1 MNTSTLDYVEMRE
14 LAHSE
19 DEFDVSVVG
28 ANGEWHVFIHAFS
41 DVRALSSVSGGLP
54 MVFPTLSDVELE
66 LRELGVLH
74 FEVTAGR
81 SDSSQDRPVTEVDPE
96 YDAWFRA
103 QVQEALDDPSPPIPH
118 EEAMRQIR
126 AALKLS

>member
-1 MNTSTLDYVEMRE
+1 MNTSTLDYVEMHA
-14 LAHSE
+14 LANSE
-19 DEFDVSVVG
+19 AEYDVSVIG
-28 ANGEWHVFIHAFS
+28 ANGEWRVFIHALS
-41 DVRALSSVSGGLP
+41 DVRALSGVSGGLP
-54 MVFPTLSDVELE
+54 MVFATLSDVELE

-74 FEVTAGR
+74 FEVTASR
-81 SDSSQDRPVTEVDPE
+81 SDSGEDTPVTETDPE

-126 AALKLS
+126 AALKLG

>member
-1 MNTSTLDYVEMRE
+1 MNAGTFDYADVRA
-14 LAHSE
+14 LVNSE
-19 DEFDVSVVG
+19 EEYDVSVVG
-28 ANGEWHVFIHAFS
+28 TNGEWRVFIHARS
-41 DVRALSSVSGGLP
+41 DVRALSDVSGGLP
-54 MVFPTLSDVELE
+54 VVLATLSDVELE

-74 FEVTAGR
+74 FEVAASR
-81 SDSSQDRPVTEVDPE
+81 ADSCADAPVTETDPE

-103 QVQEALDDPSPPIPH
+103 QVQEALNDPSPPIPH